1 MSTVVVLDL
10 PDFFFSEGAG
20 EVVLVGVGLGVMFS
34 EGEAVPLGSVV
45 GDAVPLGVVI
55 GSVVG
60 DPVPVGVELGE
71 VIGIAVGSVVGDI
84 LLPGVEEEFP
94 PVWESDPAEGTALL
108 ETEVG
113 LPGSGVPARA
123 GMAKIKPNKPEKVK
137 NVFGEI
143 ICITSQAIG
152 ETLQLSFS
160 AICIDE
166 S

>member
-1 MSTVVVLDL
+1 VLTSTVVVLDL
-10 PDFFFSEGAG
+10 PDFFFSEGFG
-20 EVVLVGVGLGVMFS
+20 EVVLVGVGLGVMAG
-34 EGEAVPLGSVV
+34 EGDTVPLGVVVESVV

-55 GSVVG
+55 GSEEEG
-60 DPVPVGVELGE
+60 DTVPLGE
-71 VIGIAVGSVVGDI
+71 VLGIAVGSVAGDI

-123 GMAKIKPNKPEKVK
+123 GIAKIKPNKPEKVK

-143 ICITSQAIG
+143 ICITSQAI
-152 ETLQLSFS
+152 
-160 AICIDE
+160 
-166 S
+166 

>member
-20 EVVLVGVGLGVMFS
+20 EVVLVGVEAGLGVMVG
-34 EGEAVPLGSVV
+34 EGDAVPLGVVVGEAVLGVVIGSVV

-60 DPVPVGVELGE
+60 DVAPVGVELGE
-71 VIGIAVGSVVGDI
+71 VLGIAVGSAVGDI
-84 LLPGVEEEFP
+84 LPPGVEVELP
-94 PVWESDPAEGTALL
+94 PIWESDPAEGTALL

-113 LPGSGVPARA
+113 LPDSGVPARA

-143 ICITSQAIG
+143 ICITSQAI
-152 ETLQLSFS
+152 
-160 AICIDE
+160 
-166 S
+166 